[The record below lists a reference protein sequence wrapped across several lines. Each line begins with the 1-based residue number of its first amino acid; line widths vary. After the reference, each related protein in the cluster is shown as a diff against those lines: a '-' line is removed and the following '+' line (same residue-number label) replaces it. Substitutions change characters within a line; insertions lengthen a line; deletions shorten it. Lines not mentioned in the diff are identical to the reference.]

1 MRTKVK
7 KGFDLPDLKEEPG
20 YGSLTESDLEELFF
34 EETAPKTGG
43 AINLPTIAG
52 VGLIGVAFLHIL
64 QQIGLLPGSGL
75 QEAFI
80 VFPLFGIL
88 LVLLLG
94 LMPRKRKRR
103 RKRRRHA
110 AKKKWESRQEK
121 RKESPQEKETHST
134 DGNLK
139 TSTTPQSQTEKWR
152 LPAKSRDKV
161 IAGVC
166 SGLAPHIGMDVAVL
180 RLIFVLGII
189 LSAGTISAIAYL
201 VLAILMRPP
210 DNAEEPDTKP

>member
-1 MRTKVK
+1 MRTKAK
-7 KGFDLPDLKEEPG
+7 KDFDLPDLKEESG
-20 YGSLTESDLEELFF
+20 YGSLAESDLEELFF
-34 EETAPKTGG
+34 EETTPKTDGV
-43 AINLPTIAG
+43 INLPTIAG
-52 VGLIGVAFLHIL
+52 VGLIGVVFLHLL

-110 AKKKWESRQEK
+110 AKKKRESRREK
-121 RKESPQEKETHST
+121 RKDPQQEKEPHST
-134 DGNLK
+134 EVNLK
-139 TSTTPQSQTEKWR
+139 ASSPQSHTEKWR
-152 LPAKSRDKV
+152 LPAKSRDKW

-166 SGLAPHIGMDVAVL
+166 AGLAPHINMEVTVL
-180 RLIFVLGII
+180 RLIFI
-189 LSAGTISAIAYL
+189 LSTFLTGGTLPPIAYL

-210 DNAEEPDTKP
+210 NDAEEPDAKP